1 LEEDILS
8 LKKQGVQTIVSLLD
22 RNEIYE
28 LGLENESELCL
39 KHGIEF
45 ITFPIIDRN
54 VPKPDSK
61 FHNFIGQLKEKYL
74 SEGKWSFI
82 AAWE

>member
-45 ITFPIIDRN
+45 ITFPIQ
-54 VPKPDSK
+54 V
-61 FHNFIGQLKEKYL
+61 
-74 SEGKWSFI
+74 GKRVRYSR
-82 AAWE
+82 